1 MKIAYIDNLS
11 VKLSSGS
18 SHSTVDSSVVATVN
32 FPSYVG
38 AFVADSMEELNSIWS
53 TVVNMASSGLIYK
66 NGYQTPGYSV
76 ILSVLPQMFTTPVY
90 IRTYTPSNN
99 GEIGSQEA
107 GENILSSR
115 QVYLPQENNIRTV
128 RFTHN
133 NITADYAP
141 PNIGGAGGFSTD
153 GGATWKGSSL
163 YLGFIGGYI
172 GRVDMPI
179 YSPDFSKLFI
189 VKIVTS
195 YSSSSDPYTHSIA
208 ISYASTSFYNVSSDI
223 RDILQQLFDVKPA
236 PTPGPG
242 GGDPYSPGGTTG
254 PGGGAGTHDPTSS
267 DPIGFNMLPEVSAVG
282 TGFLSL
288 WSPTEQQMLD
298 LSAYMWN
305 ANPLTLD
312 FWKRLIADPIQ
323 LIYGLNIIP
332 LSLYDAGLIGGTE
345 NVVVGM
351 INTGIKMDYL
361 TSQWVELDCG
371 TIDIEETWGAYLDY
385 DPYTKLDIYL
395 PYIGYRPLR
404 VDDFM
409 PGTIH
414 VKYKIDLLTGACCA
428 QILSTKSNEHDDTL
442 DSVIYQFTGNC
453 ATQIPVTATQYADA
467 VRSAISLAAAIGTVA
482 LLAGAGAP
490 AAGAAGASIMP
501 GVDPVGLLNPPGMV
515 PVDSELF
522 GTMSQYNFMTAA
534 SDTGATLKAAGGT
547 LKNVGMVHAGASAAE
562 NVMGIKPSVQRSGAI
577 GGAAGMLGTQTP
589 YLIFTRPRQAVPED
603 QSKYTG
609 YPSFMTKK
617 LSDLEGFTQIQSIHL
632 EGIPCTANEL
642 AEIDALLKSG
652 VIF

>member
-1 MKIAYIDNLS
+1 MKVAYINNLS
-11 VKLSSGS
+11 LGLSSGDT
-18 SHSTVDSSVVATVN
+18 HATVDSSIVATVN
-32 FPSYVG
+32 LPMYVG
-38 AFVADSMEELNSIWS
+38 AFVADSMEELDFIRATVNGLGNSGRII
-53 TVVNMASSGLIYK
+53 V
-66 NGYQTPGYSV
+66 NGYETPQYFE
-76 ILSVLPQMFTTPVY
+76 VLNKIPQIFAAPVY
-90 IRTYTPSNN
+90 IRTYMPTSN
-99 GEIGSQEA
+99 GDIGCQEA
-107 GENILSSR
+107 TEKVLNSR
-115 QVYLPQENNIRTV
+115 QVYLPQQNNIRTV
-128 RFTHN
+128 AFSHN
-133 NITADYAP
+133 NIKVQHAP
-141 PNIGGAGGFSTD
+141 PNLGGVDGYSADGGVNWSSGGFRV
-153 GGATWKGSSL
+153 
-163 YLGFIGGYI
+163 GFIGGMT
-172 GRVDMPI
+172 GRVDMPV
-179 YSPDFSKLFI
+179 YAPDFSK
-189 VKIVTS
+189 VYTMRVS
-195 YSSSSDPYTHSIA
+195 NGWSSSSDPYRHYVEVGRANGNYVTVTA
-208 ISYASTSFYNVSSDI
+208 ETQAV
-223 RDILQQLFDVKPA
+223 LQQLFSIKPA
-236 PTPGPG
+236 PTPGPSG
-242 GGDPYSPGGTTG
+242 DDPYTPGGTTG
-254 PGGGAGTHDPTSS
+254 PGGGTGTHDPGSS

-298 LSAYMWN
+298 LSEYMWN

-312 FWKRLIADPIQ
+312 FWRRLIADPIQ

-345 NVVVGM
+345 SVVVGM

-409 PGTIH
+409 PGVIH

-428 QILSTKSNEHDDTL
+428 QISSTKSNEHGDTL

-490 AAGAAGASIMP
+490 AAGVAGASIMP

-522 GTMSQYNFMTAA
+522 GAMSQYNFMTAP
-534 SDTGATLKAAGGT
+534 SDAGAVLKSAGGT
-547 LKNVGMVHAGASAAE
+547 LKNVGMIHAGASAVE

-589 YLIFTRPRQAVPED
+589 YLIFTRPRQAVPEN
-603 QSKYTG
+603 QSTYTG
-609 YPSFMTKK
+609 YPSFMTKQ
-617 LSDLEGFTQIQSIHL
+617 LSELTGFTQIQSIHL

>member
-1 MKIAYIDNLS
+1 
-11 VKLSSGS
+11 
-18 SHSTVDSSVVATVN
+18 
-32 FPSYVG
+32 
-38 AFVADSMEELNSIWS
+38 
-53 TVVNMASSGLIYK
+53 
-66 NGYQTPGYSV
+66 
-76 ILSVLPQMFTTPVY
+76 
-90 IRTYTPSNN
+90 
-99 GEIGSQEA
+99 
-107 GENILSSR
+107 
-115 QVYLPQENNIRTV
+115 
-128 RFTHN
+128 
-133 NITADYAP
+133 
-141 PNIGGAGGFSTD
+141 
-153 GGATWKGSSL
+153 
-163 YLGFIGGYI
+163 
-172 GRVDMPI
+172 
-179 YSPDFSKLFI
+179 
-189 VKIVTS
+189 
-195 YSSSSDPYTHSIA
+195 
-208 ISYASTSFYNVSSDI
+208 
-223 RDILQQLFDVKPA
+223 
-236 PTPGPG
+236 
-242 GGDPYSPGGTTG
+242 
-254 PGGGAGTHDPTSS
+254 
-267 DPIGFNMLPEVSAVG
+267 
-282 TGFLSL
+282 
-288 WSPTEQQMLD
+288 
-298 LSAYMWN
+298 MWN

-312 FWKRLIADPIQ
+312 FWRRLIADPIQ

-332 LSLYDAGLIGGTE
+332 MSLYDAGLIGGTE
-345 NVVVGM
+345 SVVVGM

-409 PGTIH
+409 PGSIH

-428 QILSTKSNEHDDTL
+428 QISSTKSDEHGDTL

-490 AAGAAGASIMP
+490 AAGAAGAAIMP

-534 SDTGATLKAAGGT
+534 TDTGAVLKSAGGT
-547 LKNVGMVHAGASAAE
+547 LKNVGMIHAGASAAE

-589 YLIFTRPRQAVPED
+589 YLIFTRPRQAVPEN

-609 YPSFMTKK
+609 YPSFMTRQ

>member
-1 MKIAYIDNLS
+1 MLIKKRFIAQIVTDRTPSAGVVSALGTVDIPIYQMRSDAPSI
-11 VKLSSGS
+11 SSN
-18 SHSTVDSSVVATVN
+18 TVDSTGTDTGLTWLAQYVEEPGECEGFCLYSNEGGTYPDDYNRALSRLIAIAPYAKIFDVSGA
-32 FPSYVG
+32 PGQSYYFRLMSSAGYYLVSSSPI
-38 AFVADSMEELNSIWS
+38 AVPQSSFSMEARTPSGSNLGSFGMI
-53 TVVNMASSGLIYK
+53 VDVIKYSSGRYSFYTRPSFIVDTFENGLI
-66 NGYQTPGYSV
+66 
-76 ILSVLPQMFTTPVY
+76 
-90 IRTYTPSNN
+90 
-99 GEIGSQEA
+99 
-107 GENILSSR
+107 SST
-115 QVYLPQENNIRTV
+115 IS
-128 RFTHN
+128 RFFI
-133 NITADYAP
+133 ITAM
-141 PNIGGAGGFSTD
+141 
-153 GGATWKGSSL
+153 GSSA
-163 YLGFIGGYI
+163 I
-172 GRVDMPI
+172 
-179 YSPDFSKLFI
+179 
-189 VKIVTS
+189 
-195 YSSSSDPYTHSIA
+195 SSSQIHNKYSIERKTVA
-208 ISYASTSFYNVSSDI
+208 ISVFVEFFNMVPSPS
-223 RDILQQLFDVKPA
+223 
-236 PTPGPG
+236 PTPGG
-242 GGDPYSPGGTTG
+242 DDPYSPGGTTG
-254 PGGGAGTHDPTSS
+254 PGGGIGTHDPGSS

-298 LSAYMWN
+298 LSEYMWN

-312 FWKRLIADPIQ
+312 FWRRLIADPIQ

-345 NVVVGM
+345 SVVVGM

-409 PGTIH
+409 PGVIH

-428 QILSTKSNEHDDTL
+428 QISSTKSDEHGDTL

-482 LLAGAGAP
+482 LLAGSGAS
-490 AAGAAGASIMP
+490 AAGTAGASIMP
-501 GVDPVGLLNPPGMV
+501 GVDPVGLLNSPGMV

-522 GTMSQYNFMTAA
+522 GAMSQYNFMTASSEA
-534 SDTGATLKAAGGT
+534 GAVLKSAGGT
-547 LKNVGMVHAGASAAE
+547 LKNVGMIHAGASAVE

-589 YLIFTRPRQAVPED
+589 YLIFTRPRQAVPEN
-603 QSKYTG
+603 QSTYTG
-609 YPSFMTKK
+609 YPSFMTKQ
-617 LSDLEGFTQIQSIHL
+617 LSELTGFTQIQSIHL

>member
-1 MKIAYIDNLS
+1 MQVLYIRNATMYLINSTSKTNWQAGIVGQVQLPLYIGGFIADSNEEVETIRAFANTAANRVIYRDGDYTANYSQWVSIFPYLFTS
-11 VKLSSGS
+11 PWYSRF
-18 SHSTVDSSVVATVN
+18 VDSNVIAARATIE
-32 FPSYVG
+32 
-38 AFVADSMEELNSIWS
+38 AFERVFNS
-53 TVVNMASSGLIYK
+53 
-66 NGYQTPGYSV
+66 P
-76 ILSVLPQMFTTPVY
+76 
-90 IRTYTPSNN
+90 
-99 GEIGSQEA
+99 
-107 GENILSSR
+107 
-115 QVYLPQENNIRTV
+115 QVYLAQDATIQMGV
-128 RFTHN
+128 IVHN
-133 NITADYAP
+133 GITAA
-141 PNIGGAGGFSTD
+141 IRLTTTGGFSRD
-153 GGATWKGSSL
+153 GGATWINEAYGYPGGIAYGYNCYIPIYKPDMSAYYACTIEGSWSSASNPDKY
-163 YLGFIGGYI
+163 YLTISRANSGYI
-172 GRVDMPI
+172 NCNAASVAAI
-179 YSPDFSKLFI
+179 YQFFDISP
-189 VKIVTS
+189 T
-195 YSSSSDPYTHSIA
+195 P
-208 ISYASTSFYNVSSDI
+208 
-223 RDILQQLFDVKPA
+223 PA
-236 PTPGPG
+236 PG
-242 GGDPYSPGGTTG
+242 GDDPYSPGGTTG
-254 PGGGAGTHDPTSS
+254 PGGGTGTHDPTSS
-267 DPIGFNMLPEVSAVG
+267 DPILFNVLPEVSAVG

-298 LSAYMWN
+298 LSEYMWN

-312 FWKRLIADPIQ
+312 FWRRLIADPIQ

-332 LSLYDAGLIGGTE
+332 MSLYDAGLIGGTE
-345 NVVVGM
+345 SVVVGM

-428 QILSTKSNEHDDTL
+428 QISSTKSNEHGDTL
-442 DSVIYQFTGNC
+442 DSVVYQFTGNC

-467 VRSAISLAAAIGTVA
+467 VRSAISLAAAIGTAA

-490 AAGAAGASIMP
+490 AAGVAGAAIMP
-501 GVDPVGLLNPPGMV
+501 GTDPVGLLNPPGMV

-534 SDTGATLKAAGGT
+534 SDTGAVLKSAGGT
-547 LKNVGMVHAGASAAE
+547 LKNVGMIHAGASAAE

-589 YLIFTRPRQAVPED
+589 YLIFTRPRQAVPEN
-603 QSKYTG
+603 QSRYTG
-609 YPSFMTKK
+609 YPSFMTTQ
-617 LSDLEGFTQIQSIHL
+617 LSELAGFTQIQAIHL

-642 AEIDALLKSG
+642 AEIEALLKSG

>member
-1 MKIAYIDNLS
+1 MYGKAVSLYKATLQGDTDSDIATAFNNKTLVSAYFNFILPECNHSNWNSNLLQKTVVDRNGLNQDTMTRFDTYVGNWQQSMFFYNNTEYPFSWLETYYIPLFPRRINVLRGEIYFLWDNETN
-11 VKLSSGS
+11 VAYYIRGRVSGS
-18 SHSTVDSSVVATVN
+18 PLLTDGFYNRTNNYVTGKDSNVQWNVWGIGSTRVSGHFAFYD
-32 FPSYVG
+32 PSDQRIYRAANYGRDYALVT
-38 AFVADSMEELNSIWS
+38 SNSNPS
-53 TVVNMASSGLIYK
+53 
-66 NGYQTPGYSV
+66 
-76 ILSVLPQMFTTPVY
+76 ILSNVYGDFFTNAEGGYTPV
-90 IRTYTPSNN
+90 N
-99 GEIGSQEA
+99 
-107 GENILSSR
+107 
-115 QVYLPQENNIRTV
+115 
-128 RFTHN
+128 
-133 NITADYAP
+133 P
-141 PNIGGAGGFSTD
+141 P
-153 GGATWKGSSL
+153 
-163 YLGFIGGYI
+163 
-172 GRVDMPI
+172 
-179 YSPDFSKLFI
+179 
-189 VKIVTS
+189 
-195 YSSSSDPYTHSIA
+195 SDPY
-208 ISYASTSFYNVSSDI
+208 
-223 RDILQQLFDVKPA
+223 L
-236 PTPGPG
+236 
-242 GGDPYSPGGTTG
+242 PGGTTG
-254 PGGGAGTHDPTSS
+254 PGGGTGTHDPYSS
-267 DPIGFNMLPEVSAVG
+267 DPIVFNMLPEVSAVG

-298 LSAYMWN
+298 LSEYMWN

-312 FWKRLIADPIQ
+312 FWRRLIADPIQ

-345 NVVVGM
+345 SVVVGM

-409 PGTIH
+409 PGSIH

-428 QILSTKSNEHDDTL
+428 QISSTKSDEHGDTL

-490 AAGAAGASIMP
+490 AAGAAGAAIMP

-534 SDTGATLKAAGGT
+534 TDTGAVLKSAGGT
-547 LKNVGMVHAGASAAE
+547 LKNVGMIHAGASAAE

-577 GGAAGMLGTQTP
+577 GGAAGMLGIQTP
-589 YLIFTRPRQAVPED
+589 YLIFTRPRQAVPEN

-609 YPSFMTKK
+609 YPSFMTRQ

>member
-1 MKIAYIDNLS
+1 MQIAYINGLS
-11 VKLSSGS
+11 VGLSSGS
-18 SHSTVDSSVVATVN
+18 THATIDSSIVATIGC
-32 FPSYVG
+32 PLYVG
-38 AFVADSMEELNSIWS
+38 AFVADSMEELEFIRT
-53 TVVNMASSGLIYK
+53 TVNGLPTSGRIIA
-66 NGYQTPGYSV
+66 NGYETPGYFEV
-76 ILSVLPQMFTTPVY
+76 LSKIPQIFSMPVY
-90 IRTYTPSNN
+90 VRTHEADNN
-99 GEIGSQEA
+99 GAIGSQEA
-107 GENILSSR
+107 TEKVLNSQ
-115 QVYLPQENNIRTV
+115 QVYLPQQNNIQNVT
-128 RFTHN
+128 FTHN
-133 NITADYAP
+133 GVKVHYSP
-141 PNIGGAGGFSTD
+141 PNLGALKGYSTD
-153 GGATWKGSSL
+153 GGITWNNGL
-163 YLGFIGGYI
+163 YVGFIGGYN
-172 GRVDMPI
+172 GRTDMPV
-179 YSPDFSKLFI
+179 YAPDFSKVFTMEI
-189 VKIVTS
+189 S
-195 YSSSSDPYTHSIA
+195 NGYSSSSDPYRHT
-208 ISYASTSFYNVSSDI
+208 VSVSKGNSSLVTVNADAQAA
-223 RDILQQLFDVKPA
+223 LQQLFSIKPA

-242 GGDPYSPGGTTG
+242 GDDPYSPGGTTG
-254 PGGGAGTHDPTSS
+254 PGGGTGTHDPTSS

-298 LSAYMWN
+298 LSEYMWN

-312 FWKRLIADPIQ
+312 FWRRLIADPIQ

-332 LSLYDAGLIGGTE
+332 MSLYDAGLIGGTE
-345 NVVVGM
+345 SVVVGM

-409 PGTIH
+409 PGVIH

-428 QILSTKSNEHDDTL
+428 QISSTKSNEHGDVL

-490 AAGAAGASIMP
+490 AAGAAGAAIMP

-534 SDTGATLKAAGGT
+534 SDTGAVLKSAGGT
-547 LKNVGMVHAGASAAE
+547 LKNVGLIHAGASAAE

-589 YLIFTRPRQAVPED
+589 YLIFTRPRQAVPEN

-609 YPSFMTKK
+609 YPSFMTKQ
-617 LSDLEGFTQIQSIHL
+617 LSDLEGFTQIQAIHL

>member
-1 MKIAYIDNLS
+1 MPSYLIKGMNIQSQVFGRLS
-11 VKLSSGS
+11 FLYAEMLSSPVYWNKACQNVAAMVRFYPTLPFEMS
-18 SHSTVDSSVVATVN
+18 IMSTANNYPDPAYPQYQYEKFLSDWG
-32 FPSYVG
+32 FPSRFPFTYATFEDLPLLERGYIHKDIWTFSNGNVYYVAVYG
-38 AFVADSMEELNSIWS
+38 GSPQTSAIVLYTEKPASRS
-53 TVVNMASSGLIYK
+53 TAKCIRFNPYGNVNNHEYITIGMYSPQLSTTGFYGLVLRPQSSGEAFSGGNENQPRFHSFLNTYEEAFYK
-66 NGYQTPGYSV
+66 N
-76 ILSVLPQMFTTPVY
+76 LP
-90 IRTYTPSNN
+90 N
-99 GEIGSQEA
+99 
-107 GENILSSR
+107 
-115 QVYLPQENNIRTV
+115 
-128 RFTHN
+128 
-133 NITADYAP
+133 
-141 PNIGGAGGFSTD
+141 
-153 GGATWKGSSL
+153 
-163 YLGFIGGYI
+163 
-172 GRVDMPI
+172 DMP
-179 YSPDFSKLFI
+179 SGD
-189 VKIVTS
+189 
-195 YSSSSDPYTHSIA
+195 
-208 ISYASTSFYNVSSDI
+208 
-223 RDILQQLFDVKPA
+223 
-236 PTPGPG
+236 
-242 GGDPYSPGGTTG
+242 DPYSPGGTTG
-254 PGGGAGTHDPTSS
+254 PGGGTGTHDPTSS
-267 DPIGFNMLPEVSAVG
+267 DPILFNILPEVSAVG

-298 LSAYMWN
+298 LSEYMWN

-312 FWKRLIADPIQ
+312 FWRRLIADPIQ

-345 NVVVGM
+345 SVVVGM

-395 PYIGYRPLR
+395 PYIGYKPLR

-428 QILSTKSNEHDDTL
+428 QISSTKSDEHGDTL
-442 DSVIYQFTGNC
+442 NSVIYQFTGNC

-467 VRSAISLAAAIGTVA
+467 VRSAISLAAAIGTAA

-534 SDTGATLKAAGGT
+534 SDTGAALKSAGGT
-547 LKNVGMVHAGASAAE
+547 LKNVGMIHAGASAAE

-589 YLIFTRPRQAVPED
+589 YLIFTRPRQAVPEN
-603 QSKYTG
+603 QSTYTG
-609 YPSFMTKK
+609 YPSFMTRQ
-617 LSDLEGFTQIQSIHL
+617 LSELSGFTQIQAIHL

>member
-1 MKIAYIDNLS
+1 MRPYNPYKKIQISTSLGALSMYLAVIPAGGGTSVNLTFEAGDIFEGS
-11 VKLSSGS
+11 VMGTATWAAQSQTFTPLATNFFIHGKGRDYLVQVSGIGS
-18 SHSTVDSSVVATVN
+18 S
-32 FPSYVG
+32 
-38 AFVADSMEELNSIWS
+38 
-53 TVVNMASSGLIYK
+53 
-66 NGYQTPGYSV
+66 
-76 ILSVLPQMFTTPVY
+76 
-90 IRTYTPSNN
+90 RTYTLYSGPTTSFPAVGSIAGISSTRVEIPVFSYCTDNDAYGISTARYFNISNAQ
-99 GEIGSQEA
+99 GGRDTHIYD
-107 GENILSSR
+107 LT
-115 QVYLPQENNIRTV
+115 QVQ
-128 RFTHN
+128 
-133 NITADYAP
+133 
-141 PNIGGAGGFSTD
+141 TD
-153 GGATWKGSSL
+153 GTGFGYALATYVRTDMGSARALSTK
-163 YLGFIGGYI
+163 
-172 GRVDMPI
+172 D
-179 YSPDFSKLFI
+179 SQAD
-189 VKIVTS
+189 
-195 YSSSSDPYTHSIA
+195 IA
-208 ISYASTSFYNVSSDI
+208 I
-223 RDILQQLFDVKPA
+223 RDILSNS
-236 PTPGPG
+236 PTPGG
-242 GGDPYSPGGTTG
+242 DDPYSPGGTTG
-254 PGGGAGTHDPTSS
+254 PGGGTGTHDPGSS
-267 DPIGFNMLPEVSAVG
+267 DPILFNVLPEVSAVG

-298 LSAYMWN
+298 LSEYMWN

-312 FWKRLIADPIQ
+312 FWRRLIADPIQ

-345 NVVVGM
+345 SVVVGM

-395 PYIGYRPLR
+395 PYIGYKPLR

-428 QILSTKSNEHDDTL
+428 QISSTKSDEHGDTL

-467 VRSAISLAAAIGTVA
+467 VRSAISLAAAIGTAA

-490 AAGAAGASIMP
+490 AAGAAGAAIMP

-534 SDTGATLKAAGGT
+534 SDTGAVLKSAGGT
-547 LKNVGMVHAGASAAE
+547 LKNVGMIHAGASAAE

-589 YLIFTRPRQAVPED
+589 YLIFTRPRQAVPEN
-603 QSKYTG
+603 QSTYTG
-609 YPSFMTKK
+609 YPSFMTRQ
-617 LSDLEGFTQIQSIHL
+617 LSELSGFTQIQSIHL